1 MQLYIFEMN
10 CIANELLMVFRSE
23 KKLSKEVYLNES
35 IGADKEGNEISLI
48 DVTAGEEEDMV
59 DTIVQ
64 KDNLS
69 RLGVFIDK
77 VLTKREKKIIYM
89 RYGIPDGEREYT
101 QREIAELFGISR
113 SYVSR
118 IEKKALLKLK
128 DAYEQQ

>member
-1 MQLYIFEMN
+1 MQLYISEIS

>member
-1 MQLYIFEMN
+1 MQPFISEMN

-23 KKLSKEVYLNES
+23 KKLSKEVFLNES
-35 IGADKEGNEISLI
+35 IGSDKEGNEISLI
-48 DVTAGEEEDMV
+48 DVTAGDEEDLL
-59 DTIVQ
+59 DSIVQ

-69 RLGVFIDK
+69 KLGTFIDK
-77 VLTKREKKIIYM
+77 VLTKREKTIIYM

-101 QREIAELFGISR
+101 QREIAAIFGISR

-128 DAYEQQ
+128 EAYEQQ